1 MGSAGNGLW
10 LSIVALVVAMA
21 GGAAAAEPVES
32 FAQLGDQYRTQT
44 QTLLKRFCLDCHAT
58 SDPQGELDLERFA
71 TLEDVRKG
79 TAAWIKAAEMLD
91 LGEMP
96 PRDAPQPTAGE
107 KKALRG
113 WITRY
118 LRAEALANA
127 GDPGAVPLRRL
138 NNAEYTYTVQDLTGV
153 DLRPARE
160 FPADS
165 AAGEG
170 FTNAGAALVMSPA
183 LLTKYLDA
191 GKEIAAHAVLMP
203 DGFRFSPSTT
213 RSDWTNTAL
222 SQIRGLYNRYTDQ
235 SGATQV
241 NLQGIV
247 FDTNG
252 GGRIPLDKYLA
263 ATLVLRDAK
272 PAKVSADDLVL
283 AARQQGLSP
292 KYLASLWSVMT
303 SEEPSPLLDPIR
315 LRWQGAASQDVASLV
330 ADIQRWQAVLTKFQ
344 SVGHMKAWMVPASP
358 LVAQQELRF
367 RIPAVP
373 AGEPVT
379 LSLVA
384 GSAGNGAAADHVL
397 WQQARLVRP
406 GRADLPLR
414 DVRAF
419 TREMHALRARLF
431 GSTARALEAAAEAS
445 LAPGSIDLADLSK
458 RHDVDPV
465 SLKTWL
471 AYLGIGGEGTLQ
483 LDHFGD
489 RLDRAGNYD
498 FVRGWGK
505 AETPNLMANSS
516 DEAVRIPGKM
526 KPHGVVVH
534 PSPTLSTAAGWQSP
548 VDAVVMVDTRVQHA
562 HPECGNGVTW
572 GLELRRGATRQRLAG
587 GIAQGAAE
595 VRPGEIR
602 DVAVQKGDL
611 ISLVVGPRDGNH
623 SCDLTDIEL
632 VIRTTEAT
640 PREWNLTADVS
651 PDILAG
657 NPHADRQ
664 GNAAVWHF
672 YTEPVQAGA
681 GLAVIPAGSILARW
695 QSAAAPELR
704 KELAA
709 QVQSLL
715 LGAAPADAG
724 SPDGQLYR
732 QLASLSGP
740 LFANAPR
747 STGAAA
753 TTPPARAKDED
764 WGLDPTLF
772 GRDLHGAAIDPTSL
786 AVAAPAAVTFRLP
799 ADLAVDSELVVTGLL
814 DPRTGQEGSV
824 QLEIAAGI
832 PAPSGELRPGIPVV
846 VATASEAR
854 TRYERAFDEFRKWFP
869 AALCYTKIVPVDEVV
884 TLTLF
889 HREDEPLARLMLTDE
904 ERAELE
910 RLWSEL
916 HFVSQDALTLV
927 DAFTQLLEYA
937 SQDSDPKL
945 FEPFRKPIH
954 DAADQFRRTLSESE
968 PKQLAA
974 LIQFAACVYRRPL
987 ASGEAEELRAL
998 YDRLRAEKLPHEEAF
1013 RFTLARL
1020 FVAPAFLYR
1029 LEAAPSGTGAG
1040 AITPTE
1046 LASRLSYFLWSS
1058 QPDAVLDEAAA
1069 KGELESPAQLASQT
1083 QRMLADP
1090 RVERFAREFACQWLH
1105 VYDFDTLDEKSER
1118 HFPEF
1123 PALRESMHEETV
1135 RFFIELIRRD
1145 GTVLDLLEADFS
1157 VVNEPLA
1164 KFYGFPGVS
1173 GPEWRRVDGVREA
1186 GRGGILGLASTLA
1199 KQSGA
1204 SRTSPILRGN
1214 WVSEVLLGEKLPKP
1228 PKNVP
1233 LLPEDEATEKLS
1245 VRQLV
1250 EKHTSDER
1258 CAHCHVRIDPLGF
1271 SLEEFDAIGRRREK
1285 DLAQRPVDTRA
1296 KLQDGTEFAGLD
1308 GLRHYLAETRRDA
1321 FVRQFCRKLL
1331 GYALGRGVQ
1340 LSDEPLLDEIQEKLK
1355 GDRYRLAVAI
1365 ETIVQ
1370 SPQFRRIRGRDSQ
1383 LARE

>member
-1 MGSAGNGLW
+1 MRRGSHPNVSWNAVLCGV
-10 LSIVALVVAMA
+10 I
-21 GGAAAAEPVES
+21 GAVFGAELLGAEPAES
-32 FAQLGDQYRTQT
+32 FAKLGGEYRTQT
-44 QTLLKRFCLDCHAT
+44 HALLKQFCLDCHKT

-71 TLEDVRKG
+71 TIEEVRRG

-96 PRDAPQPTAGE
+96 PKDAPQPTAE
-107 KKALRG
+107 QKKSLRG

-118 LRAEALANA
+118 LRAEAFANA

-183 LLTKYLDA
+183 LLTKYFDA
-191 GKEIAAHAVLMP
+191 GKEIAAHAVLLP

-222 SQIRGLYNRYTDQ
+222 GEIRGLYNRYTDQ

-252 GGRIPLDKYLA
+252 GGRIPLERYVAATIEVRDVPNADLA
-263 ATLVLRDAK
+263 AIAK
-272 PAKVSADDLVL
+272 Q
-283 AARQQGLSP
+283 RGLSP
-292 KYLASLWSVMT
+292 KYLASLLTLLKSP
-303 SEEPSPLLDPIR
+303 EPSPILDPIR
-315 LRWQGAASQDVASLV
+315 ARWRGAAVADAASLTT
-330 ADIQRWQAVLTKFQ
+330 DIHHWQAVLTKFQ
-344 SVGHMKAWMVPASP
+344 SVGHMKAWMVAASP
-358 LVAQQELRF
+358 LVTQQEIRF
-367 RIPAVP
+367 KIPAP
-373 AGEPVT
+373 AAGEPVT

-384 GSAGNGAAADHVL
+384 GTAGDGGAGDQVV
-397 WQQARLVRP
+397 WQNARLVRP
-406 GRADLPLR
+406 GRPDLPLR
-414 DVRAF
+414 DVRDF
-419 TREMHALRARLF
+419 TREMSALRSKLF
-431 GSTARALEAAAEAS
+431 ASTAKALAAAEEAARLPGPIDADA
-445 LAPGSIDLADLSK
+445 LAAK
-458 RHDVDPV
+458 HAVD
-465 SLKTWL
+465 SAALKTWL
-471 AYLGIGGEGTLQ
+471 AYLGISGEATLQ
-483 LDHFGD
+483 LDHFTD

-526 KPHGVVVH
+526 KGHGVVVH
-534 PSPTLSTAAGWQSP
+534 PTPTLATAIGWQSP
-548 VDAVVMVDTRVQHA
+548 VDATVTIESRVQHA

-587 GIAQGAAE
+587 GIAHGPAE
-595 VRPGEIR
+595 MKSGPIQ
-602 DVAVQKGDL
+602 DVAVRKGDL
-611 ISLVVGPRDGNH
+611 VSIVIGPRDGNH
-623 SCDLTDIEL
+623 SCDLTDVEL
-632 VIRTTEAT
+632 VIRTSGDAAK
-640 PREWNLTADVS
+640 EWNLTADVS

-657 NPHADRQ
+657 NPHSDRQ
-664 GNAAVWHF
+664 GNPGVWHF

-681 GLAVIPAGSILARW
+681 GLVVIPAGSVLARW
-695 QSAAAPELR
+695 QSAANAEQR
-704 KELAA
+704 SELAA
-709 QVQSLL
+709 AVQTLL
-715 LGAAPADAG
+715 TGAAPVDAA
-724 SPDGQLYR
+724 SPDGQLHR

-740 LFANAPR
+740 LFANVPRAPK
-747 STGAAA
+747 
-753 TTPPARAKDED
+753 TPDAVPPEPGEAE
-764 WGLDPTLF
+764 WGLDPALF
-772 GRDLHGAAIDPTSL
+772 GRAADGTAMDAGSL
-786 AVAAPAAVTFRLP
+786 AVTAPSNVTFRLP
-799 ADLAVDSELVVTGLL
+799 ADLAVDSELVVTGTL
-814 DPRTGQEGSV
+814 DPKAGRQGSV
-824 QLEIAAGI
+824 QLEVAAR
-832 PAPSGELRPGIPVV
+832 PLEPSGDLRPGIPVV
-846 VATASEAR
+846 TAAEGETR
-854 TRYERAFDEFRKWFP
+854 VRYERAFDEFRQWLP

-889 HREDEPLARLMLTDE
+889 HREDEPLVRLMLTDAE
-904 ERAELE
+904 QTELE
-910 RLWSEL
+910 RLWGEL
-916 HFVSQDALTLV
+916 HYVSQDALTLV
-927 DAFTQLLEYA
+927 DAFAQLLEYA

-954 DAADQFRRTLSESE
+954 DRADEFRRTLLTSE
-968 PKQLAA
+968 PKHLDD
-974 LIQFAACVYRRPL
+974 LIAFAARVYRRPL
-987 ASGEAEELRAL
+987 APGEAAELRSL
-998 YDRLRAEKLPHEEAF
+998 YGRLRSENLPHEEAF

-1029 LEAAPSGTGAG
+1029 LEAAPSGPGAG
-1040 AITPTE
+1040 DITPTE

-1058 QPDAVLDEAAA
+1058 EPDDALSQAAA
-1069 KGELESPAQLASQT
+1069 RGELARPEQIVTQT
-1083 QRMLADP
+1083 RRLLADP
-1090 RVERFAREFACQWLH
+1090 KGERFAREFACQWLH

-1123 PALRESMHEETV
+1123 PELRASMHEETV
-1135 RFFIELIRRD
+1135 RFFAELIHRD
-1145 GTVLDLLEADFS
+1145 GTVLDLLEADFAM
-1157 VVNEPLA
+1157 VNEPLA
-1164 KFYGFPGVS
+1164 KFYGLSGVS
-1173 GPEWRRVDGVREA
+1173 GPEWRRVDGVRQA

-1228 PKNVP
+1228 PKDVP
-1233 LLPEDEATEKLS
+1233 LLPEDEASETLT

-1271 SLEEFDAIGRRREK
+1271 SLEAFDAIGRRREK
-1285 DLAQRPVDTRA
+1285 DLAQRPIDARS
-1296 KLQDGTEFAGLD
+1296 KLQDGTELAGID
-1308 GLRHYLAETRRDA
+1308 GLRHYLAEIRRDA

-1355 GDRYRLAVAI
+1355 QDRYRIAVAI
-1365 ETIVQ
+1365 EAIVQ
-1370 SPQFRRIRGRDSQ
+1370 SPQFRQIRGRDSQ